1 MKRALAA
8 GSILS
13 CCVAFCAVAGSPPPV
28 VFERGPAIWMANL
41 DGSNAHKITKGTGP
55 DLSPDGTTIA
65 FNTDD
70 SSSKDL
76 VREIATADVA
86 TKKVTVVKGIPSK
99 NCQRALWSGDGKQ
112 ILFSI
117 WNGND
122 WDLALIAPDGSGF
135 RIFKKANQDHHSLW
149 STSWAAD
156 GKSIFAQDLDYI
168 YQFNLDGSEVKKWKL
183 DTIFPKGGMNSGS
196 RIASSPDGKTLLVE
210 VDMDEEETNMP
221 DWDGPPPS
229 LWLFDLE
236 SAKTVRLTK
245 KGMLA
250 ASGCWLDR
258 SHILFNLFSAKEKKP
273 AIYEMEIGKKEVK
286 PVLKDGVNPA
296 VARGAGG

>member
-1 MKRALAA
+1 M
-8 GSILS
+8 
-13 CCVAFCAVAGSPPPV
+13 

-55 DLSPDGTTIA
+55 DLSPDGTTIV

-86 TKKVTVVKGIPSK
+86 TKKVTVLKGIPSK
-99 NCQRALWSGDGKQ
+99 NCQRALWSADGKQ

-135 RIFKKANQDHHSLW
+135 RIFKKAGQDHHSLW

-236 SAKTVRLTK
+236 SVKAVRLTK

-250 ASGCWLDR
+250 SSGCWLDN
-258 SHILFNLFSAKEKKP
+258 SHILFNLFSAKEKQP
-273 AIYEMEIGKKEVK
+273 AIYEMEIGKKEMK
-286 PVLKDGVNPA
+286 PVLKDGVNPS
-296 VARGAGG
+296 VARGVGG